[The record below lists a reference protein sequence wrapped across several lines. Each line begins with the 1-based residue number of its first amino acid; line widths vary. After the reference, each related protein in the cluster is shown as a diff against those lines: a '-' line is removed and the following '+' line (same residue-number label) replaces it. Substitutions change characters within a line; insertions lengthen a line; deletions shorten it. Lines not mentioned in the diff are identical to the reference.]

1 MWIVDWL
8 LKPTEQELREQYQI
22 DVVDC
27 HPYKDKPVPVSF
39 EEWKNNTLR
48 PSKKKD
54 ENNTNV

>member
-39 EEWKNNTLR
+39 EEWKNNTLHR
-48 PSKKKD
+48 TKKG
-54 ENNTNV
+54 ETE